1 MQPENPI
8 HECTAKLFISACAS
22 VAQADGRID
31 PSEVTAVIEGL
42 KKAGISLNEKETQKI
57 LQTPCNA
64 EALDLDVL
72 ESPEEK
78 EALIAIMLLVAQSDG
93 EYSIEEQDLISK
105 VQVQLDISD
114 ERMLEL
120 ATTIQKERAAIEKT
134 LT

>member
-1 MQPENPI
+1 MQPEDHI
-8 HECTAKLFISACAS
+8 HERKAKLFISACAS
-22 VAQADGRID
+22 VAQADGRIE

-42 KKAGISLNEKETQKI
+42 KNAGISLNEEETQQI
-57 LQTPCNA
+57 LKTPCDA
-64 EALDLDVL
+64 KALDLDVL

-78 EALIAIMLLVAQSDG
+78 EALIAIMLLVAQSDS

-120 ATTIQKERAAIEKT
+120 ATIIQEERSEIENT